1 MLMEMKSVSAGYYR
15 KRVIHDISLSVD
27 RSEVVSLIG
36 HNGAGK
42 TTTLKTILGVIR
54 SEQGEIRFRDKR
66 ITGQDPVENVAAG
79 IRFIPQERFTFP
91 DLTVWENI
99 MLGAHHVQQKEK
111 IVKSIDEIY
120 TQFPILKKR
129 LSQKAGT
136 MSGGEQRMLSMAM
149 AMMAQPEFVMVDEP
163 SLGLAPLIIQ
173 EIGRIIR
180 RMADQGMAVLLVD
193 QNIKHTL
200 KISNRVYVMKNGQ
213 IVLEETSQKL
223 LDRGEWWDLY

>member
-1 MLMEMKSVSAGYYR
+1 MLMEMKAVSAGYFR

-54 SEQGEIRFRDKR
+54 SDQGEIRFRDKS
-66 ITGQDPVENVAAG
+66 ITGQDPVENVTAG

-111 IVKSIDEIY
+111 IGKSIDEIY